1 MKTKVIDFKAY
12 RTGAMLQT
20 VIWHFDLRGSNGDSL
35 RKRGPCPLCSS
46 GDLASRNL
54 AVDLKVGVW
63 FCHKCKCSGTAL
75 TLYGLVAQVGVY
87 EAAKDLSKLA
97 GLPVPWLVPVLPDDS
112 QDSTRLLGHDTGL
125 ANRNNNVT
133 PPSGEGNAKNH
144 PGNRPRSRHVA

>member
-1 MKTKVIDFKAY
+1 MKPPVIDFKAY
-12 RTGAMLQT
+12 RTGAFLQT
-20 VIWHFDLRGSNGDSL
+20 VIWHFDLRGSNGDTL

-54 AVDLKVGVW
+54 AVDLKIGVW
-63 FCHKCKCSGTAL
+63 YCHKCKCSGTAL

-97 GLPVPWLVPVLPDDS
+97 GLPVPWLGEGCDS
-112 QDSTRLLGHDTGL
+112 AKAGRTSLTDQDTGL

-133 PPSGEGNAKNH
+133 PPSGKSNAETH
-144 PGNRPRSRHVA
+144 PSNRPRSRHVA